1 MAYTLTAKDLRTPQ
15 NIPNGVHTLE
25 RGIYLRVN
33 GSRRSWIFKYS
44 LSGKRRE
51 IGLGGL
57 DQPMDAVRAKAY
69 ALKAQVAQGVD
80 PAEVLRKRRA
90 AEKMRA
96 EAKKA
101 PSCPTFRQFCPSAV
115 EHIKFLRQWRGV
127 NTESC
132 WSHVL
137 SFAVKAFGDKTLDD
151 ITTADVETLLKLHW
165 NRSLGSMLQ
174 RCLSTVF
181 DYARSLGLIKDNPA
195 VWRGLLDAR
204 LPSPSTLARGKVRRH
219 HRASSAE
226 ELRTV
231 TAGLLAED
239 TVFALCLVFGILT
252 VGRAGE
258 YRKLKWSEIDFEAA
272 TATIP
277 PERRKDKRPE
287 PFVVPLSRQALTLL
301 KKIPRSG
308 EYVFTS
314 RGTSALSHTSIWQH
328 LQKAGGA
335 SVHGARSTFSDWCA
349 KNEKNFLV
357 SEKCLMHA
365 VGNQVFRAYQRDD
378 LLEQRRALLQEW
390 ADFILPDAD
399 SPSAS

>member
-44 LSGKRRE
+44 ISGKRRE

-57 DQPMDAVRAKAY
+57 DQPIDAVRAKAY

-80 PAEVLRKRRA
+80 PADLLRERRA
-90 AEKMRA
+90 AEKIQA
-96 EAKKA
+96 EAEKA
-101 PSCPTFRQFCPSAV
+101 PSCPTFKQFCPSAV
-115 EHIKFLRQWRGV
+115 EHIKFLRQWRGKS
-127 NTESC
+127 TEYC
-132 WSHVL
+132 WNHAL
-137 SFAVKAFGDKTLDD
+137 SFAVNAFGEKTLDA

-165 NRSLGSMLQ
+165 SGSLGSSLQ
-174 RCLSTVF
+174 RCLSNVF
-181 DYARSLGLIKDNPA
+181 DYARSQGLITVNPA
-195 VWRGLLDAR
+195 AWRGCLDAR
-204 LPSPSTLARGKVRRH
+204 LPSPSTVARGKVRRH

-231 TAGLLAED
+231 TAELSSED
-239 TVFALCLVFGILT
+239 SVFAQCLVFGVLT
-252 VGRAGE
+252 AGRAGE
-258 YRKLKWSEIDFEAA
+258 YRNLKWSEIDFDAA

-287 PFVVPLSRQALTLL
+287 PFVVPLSRQALALI
-301 KKIPRSG
+301 KKMPRNG
-308 EYVFTS
+308 EYVFTI
-314 RGTSALSHTSIWQH
+314 RGTSALSHASIWTH

-335 SVHGARSTFSDWCA
+335 SGHGARSTFSDWCA

-390 ADFILPDAD
+390 ADYLLPEV
-399 SPSAS
+399 